1 MNAPW
6 LNKLSD
12 FNPQLFRELKGN
24 LNPRNVAIA
33 VAISLIGQLLLL
45 VGLASKLPHRHSTR
59 HYYCLKDST
68 GVCLKAF
75 EHVIIN
81 WQLWWL
87 DIFVGLSAI
96 GIFALSAIGVY
107 LLVSD
112 LAKEERRGTLNF
124 IRLSPRSTQT
134 ILLGKMMGVPV
145 LLYLVALLALP
156 LHLWAGIAATIPV
169 GKILIFDG
177 VLVAS
182 CMFFYSAAQLFALA
196 TAAFLGFQA
205 WLASGFMLMFLG
217 ITFIKLH
224 ERSAFVVNNCLDWLN
239 LFNPWVAMPYVIQ
252 PVADRLDA
260 VEDYFRYS
268 EIASWQWF
276 GLPLGTSAI
285 AVVSLVLI
293 NYALWNYWI
302 WHGLSRRFPNPSA
315 TIISKRQSYGL
326 VACFQVAILGFAR
339 VENARTYHFI
349 ENFSTFLFLNLF
361 LFLGLI
367 AILSP
372 SRQALHDW
380 ARYRFSV
387 ATGQTQAGQ
396 TQASKSDRAA
406 TWQDWIWGEKS
417 PSPLAIAVNLLIA
430 AALIVPWTLLYNV
443 ESEDKIKAI
452 ASVVLYVTL
461 ISIYALIAQL
471 MLLMRTS
478 KRSIWAA
485 SAVGLAIVLPILLFL
500 VLRVN
505 PEYFP
510 FAWMFS
516 IVPLLGVEYA
526 NAPTV
531 FMAFLSH
538 LVIIAGLSFSLKRQ
552 LAIAGRSGSKDFF
565 ARQSS

>member
-6 LNKLSD
+6 LKKLSD

-24 LNPRNVAIA
+24 LKPRNVAIA

-45 VGLASKLPHRHSTR
+45 IALASELPHRHSTR

-68 GVCLKAF
+68 GVCLKDAF
-75 EHVIIN
+75 DHVIIN

-145 LLYLVALLALP
+145 LLYIVALLALP
-156 LHLWAGIAATIPV
+156 LHLWAGIAATIPI

-196 TAAFLGFQA
+196 TAAFFGFQA

-224 ERSAFVVNNCLDWLN
+224 EHNGFVVNNCLDWLN

-252 PVADRLDA
+252 PVADRLEA
-260 VEDYFRYS
+260 VEDYFYYS
-268 EIASWQWF
+268 DIASWQWF

-326 VACFQVAILGFAR
+326 VACLQVSILGFAGL
-339 VENARTYHFI
+339 ENQRWSGFI
-349 ENFSTFLFLNLF
+349 DNYSTLLFLNLF
-361 LFLGLI
+361 LSLGLI

-380 ARYRFSV
+380 ARYRFSF
-387 ATGQTQAGQ
+387 ATGQTQ
-396 TQASKSDRAA
+396 TSKSDRTA

-417 PSPLAIAVNLLIA
+417 PAPLAIAVNLLIA
-430 AALIVPWTLLYNV
+430 AALIVPWILLYETTGKN
-443 ESEDKIKAI
+443 KITAI
-452 ASVVLYVTL
+452 ASVVLYVSL

-478 KRSIWAA
+478 KRNIWAA
-485 SAVGLAIVLPILLFL
+485 SAVGLAIVLPIILFL
-500 VLRVN
+500 VLTVN
-505 PEYFP
+505 PERFP

-516 IVPLLGVEYA
+516 ILPLLGIESA

-531 FMAFLSH
+531 LMAFLSH

-552 LAIAGRSGSKDFF
+552 LAIAGRSASKDFL